1 MTFTDAII
9 WRRCDF
15 MFSQNICTDSKH
27 QRWSTISNTFTGLPA
42 PFSSKASWWN
52 LCVRKKV
59 IVMHWGKAQPGLIH
73 LFAAIIPAAP
83 LLASQ
88 MQNRLFI
95 TFHRK
100 EMIIHLQLFA
110 MQDSKEETDCS
121 WLLSKWCF
129 CQNWDRASTFLM
141 TLSLSQTLG
150 RWREVTLMLIA
161 PTFNLLLIAPGH
173 KRCCR

>member
-1 MTFTDAII
+1 MTFTGAII

-27 QRWSTISNTFTGLPA
+27 QRWSQTKYNFKYFHSIALPA

-52 LCVRKKV
+52 LCVRKKL

-110 MQDSKEETDCS
+110 MQDFKEETDCS

-141 TLSLSQTLG
+141 TLSLSDSRSVG
-150 RWREVTLMLIA
+150 
-161 PTFNLLLIAPGH
+161 G
-173 KRCCR
+173 K

>member
-1 MTFTDAII
+1 MTSCSHKTYAQTVHINDEA
-9 WRRCDF
+9 
-15 MFSQNICTDSKH
+15 KP
-27 QRWSTISNTFTGLPA
+27 STISNTFTGLPA

-52 LCVRKKV
+52 LCVRKKL
-59 IVMHWGKAQPGLIH
+59 IVMHWGKSQPGLIH